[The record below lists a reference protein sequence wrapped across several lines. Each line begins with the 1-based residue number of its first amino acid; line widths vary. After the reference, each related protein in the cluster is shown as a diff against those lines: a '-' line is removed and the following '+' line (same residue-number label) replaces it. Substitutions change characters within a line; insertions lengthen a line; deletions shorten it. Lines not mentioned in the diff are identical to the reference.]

1 MVFELPYPPSVN
13 HYWRIWRGRMVI
25 GREGRAYRA
34 MVCSALQGAGVEPL
48 DGPLC
53 VQIELFPPDR
63 RRRDCDNALKA
74 LLDAL
79 QHAGAYHDD
88 AQIVWLLVV
97 KDEVIRGGK
106 VSVQVWERMSPPA
119 DLVIRLPC
127 REN

>member
-1 MVFELPYPPSVN
+1 
-13 HYWRIWRGRMVI
+13 MVI
-25 GREGRAYRA
+25 GKEGRAYRA
-34 MVCSALQGAGVEPL
+34 KVCSALQAAGITPL

-88 AQIVWLLVV
+88 SQIVWLLVV
-97 KDEVIRGGK
+97 KDEVVKGGRAN
-106 VSVQVWERMSPPA
+106 VQIWERGSPRE
-119 DLVIRLPC
+119 DLVIRLPWS
-127 REN
+127 EN